1 MRPLFSFLFVFF
13 LLSAQGQEFGGNPS
27 SIKWRQINTDTVRI
41 IYPTGMDQKAQAVAT
56 WIHSIQRLNKSSL
69 GNHVKKTNIVF
80 QNENTFSN
88 AYVALAPRR
97 SEFYNTAPQDPFSLG
112 AVDWNKNLAIHEYR
126 HIQQYNNFNKGLSG
140 FASVILGQQG
150 QALANAAAIPDWFF
164 EGDAVYHETFYS
176 QQGRG
181 RLPLFQSAYE
191 SLFLAQKKYNY
202 QQLRNGS
209 FRFYTPNHYSL
220 GYLLVAYGRKV
231 YGNDIWQ
238 KVTTDAAAYKPL
250 FYPFQNAIQKH
261 TGKKFSQFFND
272 AMSYY
277 QAQWQGHRDTVV
289 QWMTGLEKNNLTDY
303 LYPYPTATE
312 ATVVLKKSNKQ
323 APAFYI
329 LQSDGKEEKIANKYL
344 SVDDYYSYNN
354 GQLIY
359 AAYQPNPRW
368 GNRDYHQ
375 LVLLNIA
382 TGQTKIIADKTRYF
396 SPDISHDGKIIAVV
410 ESSTT
415 GASILTTLNEE
426 GQVIDRFEQ
435 KDWIIA
441 SPKFSKNDNH
451 LFFTVRKPDGQMALM
466 KKANGTGQKIE
477 VLLPF
482 SQSLI
487 GYLLV
492 QGDTLSFTRT
502 ARGRDELWT
511 MNVADSMHQP
521 FRLASYPTG
530 LYQGFLKGG
539 QLVTSVFTANGYRL
553 GLFQPKW
560 EKANCQS
567 SEWKALQMESLYQN
581 QQGASLVQL
590 DSFKATS
597 YQTAT
602 YKKSFQMINFHS
614 WRPMYSAPEYSFT
627 IYGENVLNTFQSQL
641 AYTYNENEGSHK
653 LGFEAIYGGYYL
665 QPIFGLG
672 QTWSRTG
679 NWNKDTVLHWNE
691 SEAHI
696 GLRLPL
702 NLSGGNAYR
711 NLTIQSSFNLEQ
723 VKWTGLA
730 QKILKDQDYQSL
742 NSQIRYQSQIQKG
755 KQQIF
760 SHWGQSLLADYKTNI
775 NGHQAQQ
782 LLLTGSFSLPGLAN
796 NHSLVL
802 SAAYQAR
809 DTMQQYLFN
818 NNFPF
823 SRGYESINFPR
834 MWKLSA
840 NYHFPICYP
849 EWGLGNL
856 VYFQRIRANLFID
869 HAIGKSLRSGNQF
882 QFNSLGAE
890 VFFDTRWWN
899 QQPISFGI
907 RYARLVSEEFRPVS
921 QPNVWEL
928 VLPVSLF

>member
-69 GNHVKKTNIVF
+69 GNQVKKTNIVF

-164 EGDAVYHETFYS
+164 EGDAVYHETLYS

-181 RLPLFQSAYE
+181 RLPLFQSAYQ
-191 SLFLAQKKYNY
+191 SLFLAHKKYNY

-238 KVTTDAAAYKPL
+238 KVTTDAAAYKLL

-277 QAQWQGHRDTVV
+277 QAQWQGQRDTVV
-289 QWMTGLEKNNLTDY
+289 KWMTGLEKNNLTDY

-312 ATVVLKKSNKQ
+312 ATLVLKKSYKQ

-396 SPDISHDGKIIAVV
+396 SPDISHDGKNIAVV

-426 GQVIDRFEQ
+426 GQVIDRFEE

-492 QGDTLSFTRT
+492 QGDALSFTRT
-502 ARGRDELWT
+502 AGGRDELWT
-511 MNVADSMHQP
+511 VNVADSMHQP

-560 EKANCQS
+560 EKANSQS
-567 SEWKALQMESLYQN
+567 GEWKALQMESLYQN

-590 DSFKATS
+590 DSFKAS
-597 YQTAT
+597 NYQTAT
-602 YKKSFQMINFHS
+602 YKKSIQMFNFHS

-653 LGFEAIYGGYYL
+653 LGFEAIYGGSYL

-696 GLRLPL
+696 GLKLPL

-730 QKILKDQDYQSL
+730 QKLLKDQDYQSL

-760 SHWGQSLLADYKTNI
+760 SHWGQSFLADYKTNI
-775 NGHQAQQ
+775 NGYQAQQ

-856 VYFQRIRANLFID
+856 VYFQRIRANLYID